1 MRRLRYLLKVLL
13 PLPPSLTSSSKL
25 AGDNRGYERSVALLF
40 LDLLLDLPLDLSRWV
55 VYNED
60 DTPSARLALF
70 FNSISSFN
78 NALISDSI
86 IFL

>member
-13 PLPPSLTSSSKL
+13 PPPPSLTSSSKL

-55 VYNED
+55 VYN
-60 DTPSARLALF
+60 
-70 FNSISSFN
+70 
-78 NALISDSI
+78 
-86 IFL
+86 